1 MKALAIIAIVLGGA
15 TGFLVGWLD
24 VEPRPSTDAASVRSA
39 TGGSDNADVESA
51 GHLGQGTGAEQRIL
65 DALAAADLDE
75 VHWPRRSEP
84 NEPAVDPAAEFQG
97 ALEMSNVMARRLRL
111 RDAVAALA
119 KTNPLLALD
128 LIETIPNELMRRG
141 MFRLAVDIWAEESPA
156 AAAEWLVDAPP
167 GIARLALPS
176 LAAHWGSS
184 DFATASAFAD
194 RLSGTLR
201 STYLYRLGR
210 IERPADELLAWV
222 GSYRNDPAFP
232 GIVERVVGQ
241 LGDDVDAVVTLLGE
255 LSGSARERG
264 MEATIYRIARTNPDV
279 ALELVA
285 TSTGNVW
292 RSLYPGLIR
301 GIAENSPERAAAF
314 LAERF
319 AEAREKPHYL
329 IATPGLAVQLFS
341 TWAKAE
347 PDAALEWSLGLDP
360 WLRDHALVGVV
371 TSAQAQRPD
380 IAQRAFETMTRGN
393 NRDRA
398 IDMLMVTA
406 ATDDDALKITRDFGY
421 SEFDLQDVVRQ
432 RSSALPDW
440 TISVDCPSDAIRY
453 GVR

>member
-1 MKALAIIAIVLGGA
+1 MKALAIIVIVLGGVA
-15 TGFLVGWLD
+15 GFMVGWLD
-24 VEPRPSTDAASVRSA
+24 AKPRPSTDDAAVR
-39 TGGSDNADVESA
+39 DNPGDENAR
-51 GHLGQGTGAEQRIL
+51 HLGQGTGAEQRLL
-65 DALAAADLDE
+65 DALAVADLDK
-75 VHWPRRSEP
+75 VHWPWRIEP
-84 NEPAVDPAAEFQG
+84 GEVAIDPAVEFQA

-119 KTNPLLALD
+119 ETNPLLALD

-141 MFRLAVDIWAEESPA
+141 MFRLAVDIWAEGSPA
-156 AAAEWLVDAPP
+156 VAAEWVVDAPT

-176 LAAHWGSS
+176 LAAHWGAQ

-201 STYLYRLGR
+201 TTYLYRLGR
-210 IERPADELLAWV
+210 IERPADELIAWA
-222 GSYRNDPAFP
+222 GNYRHDPAFP
-232 GIVERVVGQ
+232 GIVERLVGQ
-241 LGDDVDAVVTLLGE
+241 IGADVDGVVTLLGE

-264 MEATIYRIARTNPDV
+264 IEAAIYRIASANPDA

-301 GIAENSPERAAAF
+301 GIAEKSPERAAAF

-319 AEAREKPHYL
+319 AEAREKPHQL
-329 IATPGLAVQLFS
+329 ITTPSLAMQLFS
-341 TWAKAE
+341 TWAKTE
-347 PDAALEWSLGLDP
+347 PDAALGWSLGLDP

-380 IAQRAFETMTRGN
+380 IARRAFETITRGN
-393 NRDRA
+393 NRWRA
-398 IDMLMVTA
+398 IDTLMVTA
-406 ATDDDALKITRDFGY
+406 ASDDDAFKITRDFGY
-421 SEFDLQDVVRQ
+421 SEIDLQDVVRR
-432 RSSALPDW
+432 RSSALRGR
-440 TISVDCPSDAIRY
+440 TINVNCPSDAIRY